1 MLVGGAAESFARR
14 LDRRR
19 PKVEH
24 KRTVTSARLPEN
36 VSNPVAACSVLRRR
50 FRVAGAFVSVLT
62 KGHRQIEPR
71 QRLWDNGV
79 MEAGQAP
86 PGDSG
91 QAPAEGI
98 GQLGDPGDLGRR
110 VALRRQE
117 LGLTRSR
124 SSRTRLVW
132 HGATWS
138 TWNRSPAEPSAG
150 TVARLAAALK
160 TTAADLLGAGR
171 SLPVGRG
178 QGGGVPPVLQVP
190 WSGEECAR
198 LLAPG
203 GVGRLVAV
211 DARGSCRPSRQLRG
225 HRRRH
230 CVPGQIRPPRSPA
243 TDGLQVG
250 FEVDRVDEAMPAKA
264 GVCSSPE
271 RPDASRTRA
280 RLKDKAQRP
289 SRRAGGLVA
298 SVTSTSA

>member
-1 MLVGGAAESFARR
+1 MLVGGAAESFACR

-36 VSNPVAACSVLRRR
+36 VSNPVAARSVLRRR

-117 LGLTRSR
+117 LGLTREELEDKAGVAR
-124 SSRTRLVW
+124 GYVEYLEQ
-132 HGATWS
+132 G
-138 TWNRSPAEPSAG
+138 PAEPSAG
-150 TVARLAAALK
+150 TVARLAAALE
-160 TTAADLLGAGR
+160 DHRGR
-171 SLPVGRG
+171 LAWSGPESSGRPG
-178 QGGGVPPVLQVP
+178 QGGG
-190 WSGEECAR
+190 
-198 LLAPG
+198 AP
-203 GVGRLVAV
+203 
-211 DARGSCRPSRQLRG
+211 RPAG
-225 HRRRH
+225 PERR
-230 CVPGQIRPPRSPA
+230 
-243 TDGLQVG
+243 
-250 FEVDRVDEAMPAKA
+250 
-264 GVCSSPE
+264 GVCPAARAWRGWAPCRCR
-271 RPDASRTRA
+271 RPWACRA
-280 RLKDKAQRP
+280 CP
-289 SRRAGGLVA
+289 
-298 SVTSTSA
+298 STSRS